1 MLKYLA
7 VCSLGLLGGGA
18 TRTEAIETGRRLETE
33 RTPLVP
39 LVSIRELHEDFSGKV
54 EDAECKRKPELVN
67 SHEDVL
73 VVAGECE
80 GYKDFVVAAEMSTA
94 ARERGQEPAFPALY
108 DPRFVKS
115 DDTLSWRRRIE
126 TAGGG
131 DGVAVVTG
139 PDPQNCREAW
149 CGGLGVL
156 FIDQVSDTP
165 CFCLESPEDDWRCS
179 VRYSD
184 DDCTPDSDDECGDED
199 RRI

>member
-39 LVSIRELHEDFSGKV
+39 LVSIRELHEDFSG
-54 EDAECKRKPELVN
+54 
-67 SHEDVL
+67 DVT
-73 VVAGECE
+73 
-80 GYKDFVVAAEMSTA
+80 K
-94 ARERGQEPAFPALY
+94 
-108 DPRFVKS
+108 
-115 DDTLSWRRRIE
+115 
-126 TAGGG
+126 
-131 DGVAVVTG
+131 
-139 PDPQNCREAW
+139 
-149 CGGLGVL
+149 
-156 FIDQVSDTP
+156 
-165 CFCLESPEDDWRCS
+165 DDWRCA

>member
-54 EDAECKRKPELVN
+54 EDAECERKPELVN

-94 ARERGQEPAFPALY
+94 ARERGAEPAFPALY

-115 DDTLSWRRRIE
+115 DDTLSW
-126 TAGGG
+126 A
-131 DGVAVVTG
+131 
-139 PDPQNCREAW
+139 
-149 CGGLGVL
+149 
-156 FIDQVSDTP
+156 STP
-165 CFCLESPEDDWRCS
+165 SLL
-179 VRYSD
+179 
-184 DDCTPDSDDECGDED
+184 
-199 RRI
+199 

>member
-54 EDAECKRKPELVN
+54 EDAECARKPEL
-67 SHEDVL
+67 H
-73 VVAGECE
+73 
-80 GYKDFVVAAEMSTA
+80 
-94 ARERGQEPAFPALY
+94 
-108 DPRFVKS
+108 
-115 DDTLSWRRRIE
+115 
-126 TAGGG
+126 
-131 DGVAVVTG
+131 
-139 PDPQNCREAW
+139 
-149 CGGLGVL
+149 
-156 FIDQVSDTP
+156 
-165 CFCLESPEDDWRCS
+165 S

-199 RRI
+199 RRV

>member
-7 VCSLGLLGGGA
+7 LCSLGLLGAVSGA
-18 TRTEAIETGRRLETE
+18 TRTEAIERADAIDRRRLETE

-94 ARERGQEPAFPALY
+94 ARERGEEPAFPALY

-115 DDTLSWRRRIE
+115 DDTLSWRRRVA

-139 PDPQNCREAW
+139 PDPKNCREAW
-149 CGGLGVL
+149 CGGLPPSAPPH
-156 FIDQVSDTP
+156 I
-165 CFCLESPEDDWRCS
+165 W
-179 VRYSD
+179 
-184 DDCTPDSDDECGDED
+184 
-199 RRI
+199 